1 MSIPRYPEQAPISLE
16 MRDELHPRL
25 SNLED
30 GISEYTFAGLYLF
43 RGEYNYQLSRLPEGT
58 LVISGQ
64 KKGKRFFMLPCGAPE
79 DKGILRQLLESH
91 DYIKGVSESVADA
104 HRVQLESMGYAVI
117 EDRDNFDYLY
127 LKSDLAALQGKK
139 YHKKR
144 NLVNSFVNNYDFEE
158 RFLGKDNL
166 DDAFYILDRWRTE
179 REDEGDYAAAR
190 EALELHEE
198 LGLKGYLVYVD
209 DKPAAYALGEPLARG
224 RSFAVHYEK
233 AISEYKGIYQ
243 FINRAFASVLPRH
256 YHYINREQDLGDPG
270 LRQAKMTYRPQ
281 GFVKKYQVWSEEKV
295 RSPIIPEEAE
305 VRETQP
311 A

>member
-1 MSIPRYPEQAPISLE
+1 MSIPRYPEFAPIDLS
-16 MRDELHPRL
+16 MREELHPRL
-25 SNLED
+25 TNLED

-43 RGEYNYQLSRLPEGT
+43 RREYDYELAWLPDGR
-58 LVISGQ
+58 LVISGR
-64 KKGKRFFMLPCGAPE
+64 KKGKSFFMLPCGPPE
-79 DKGILRQLLESH
+79 DKGILRRLFESH
-91 DYIKGVSESVADA
+91 DYVKGLSERNADA
-104 HRVQLESMGYAVI
+104 YRVELESMGYAVI

-158 RFLGKDNL
+158 RFLNQENL
-166 DDAFYILDRWRTE
+166 DDAFYILNKWREE
-179 REDEGDYAAAR
+179 REDEGDYLAAR
-190 EALELHEE
+190 EALELYED

-209 DKPAAYALGEPLARG
+209 NEPAAYTLGEPLARG

-233 AISEYKGIYQ
+233 GISGYKGIYQ

-256 YHYINREQDLGDPG
+256 YQYINREQDLGDPG

-281 GFVKKYQVWSEEKV
+281 GFVKKYQVWNAEKV

-305 VRETQP
+305 ARESQP

>member
-1 MSIPRYPEQAPISLE
+1 MSIPRFPNFEPISLE

-25 SNLED
+25 SNLEE

-43 RGEYNYQLSRLPEGT
+43 RREYRYELAWLPEGT
-58 LVISGQ
+58 LVISGE
-64 KKGKRFFMLPCGAPE
+64 KKGKQFFMLPCGPPQ
-79 DKGILRQLLESH
+79 DKGILKQLLESH
-91 DYIKGVSESVADA
+91 DYIKGLAEPHADA
-104 HRVQLESMGYAVI
+104 YRVELESMGYAVI

-127 LKSDLAALQGKK
+127 LRSDLAALQGKK

-158 RFLGKDNL
+158 RFLGPDNL
-166 DDAFYILDRWRTE
+166 DDAFYILDKWREE
-179 REDEGDYAAAR
+179 REDEGDYPAAR
-190 EALELHEE
+190 EELELYEE

-209 DKPAAYALGEPLARG
+209 EKPAAYTLGEPLARG

-233 AISEYKGIYQ
+233 GINDYKGIYQ
-243 FINRAFASVLPRH
+243 FINRAFAAVLPRH
-256 YHYINREQDLGDPG
+256 YQYINREQDLGDPG

-281 GFVKKYQVWSEEKV
+281 GFVKKYQVWSADKI
-295 RSPIIPEEAE
+295 RSQVIPEEAE